1 MASRALSIRN
11 RLDNA
16 LKKFGPGDRIV
27 YKRAVTT
34 GSGDAL
40 IGRATSSTVDTILS
54 PQPTYTR
61 LARYDVGPGSR
72 SEMLAQGSKQE
83 VANMYA
89 FICSPTAMSLAELDG
104 GLTYLVLVDAS
115 SNKEIF
121 EITDYDPV
129 AMGGVD
135 IMFMVYAKSIS
146 RP

>member
-1 MASRALSIRN
+1 MASRALSIRR
-11 RLDNA
+11 RLDTV
-16 LKKFGPGDRIV
+16 LKKFGPGDRTV
-27 YKRAVTT
+27 YKRTVTA

-40 IGRATSSTVDTILS
+40 IGRATSTTVDTLCD

-72 SEMLAQGSKQE
+72 SEMTAQGSKQE
-83 VANMYA
+83 VANMYS
-89 FICSPTAMSLAELDG
+89 FLCSPTAISMAELVAG
-104 GLTYLVLVDAS
+104 STYLLLVDS
-115 SNKEIF
+115 TNDKEIF

-135 IMFMVYAKSIS
+135 IMFMVYAKSVS

>member
-1 MASRALSIRN
+1 MASRALSIRR
-11 RLDNA
+11 RLDTV
-16 LKKFGPGDRIV
+16 LKKFGPGDRTV
-27 YKRAVTT
+27 YKRTVTV

-40 IGRATSSTVDTILS
+40 IGRATSTTADTLLD

-72 SEMLAQGSKQE
+72 SEMVAQGSKQE
-83 VANMYA
+83 AANMYA
-89 FICSPTAMSLAELDG
+89 FLCSPTAMSLAELDAG
-104 GLTYLVLVDAS
+104 TSYLVLVDAA
-115 SNKEIF
+115 NGKEIF